1 MRGYKYNQLF
11 VMALMIPLFAV
22 AGCSGAKKQ
31 LGISKSKPDEFSVVK
46 RAPLEMP
53 PDYVLRPPR
62 PGATRPQESE
72 MSAEAE
78 TAVFGRGAKSNVYK
92 PDSAEEALLY
102 KAGAK
107 DTDDNIRQIVDEET
121 AALAPDEKP
130 VSQRIFGIMGSGD
143 EPAPASV
150 LDAKGEAER
159 LRKNASEGRPLNEGE
174 TAVAE

>member
-1 MRGYKYNQLF
+1 MRRFKYSQLF
-11 VMALMIPLFAV
+11 VMALMVPLFAV

-62 PGATRPQESE
+62 PGAVRPQESE
-72 MSAEAE
+72 MAVEAE
-78 TAVFGRGAKSNVYK
+78 TAVFGRGANRNAYK

-107 DTDDNIRQIVDEET
+107 DTDENIRQIVDEET
-121 AALAPDEKP
+121 SALVPDEKA
-130 VSQRIFGIMGSGD
+130 VSERLFGIMGSEDDSRPG
-143 EPAPASV
+143 SV
-150 LDAKGEAER
+150 LDARGEAER
-159 LRKNASEGRPLNEGE
+159 LRKNAEEGRPLNEGE
-174 TAVAE
+174 TVVAD